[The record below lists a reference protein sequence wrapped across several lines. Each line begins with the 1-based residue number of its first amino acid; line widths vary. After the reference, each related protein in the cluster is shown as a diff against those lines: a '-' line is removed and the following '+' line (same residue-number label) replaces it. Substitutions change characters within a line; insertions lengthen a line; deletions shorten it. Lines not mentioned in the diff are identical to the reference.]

1 MHTPCCQQDS
11 RSRRCM
17 LQCTPPSTAPSSSR
31 TGLLDTVNSPPHLTS
46 CTARGCMGTMFP
58 SRYQAG
64 IGSQRDTR
72 PQCRCTTRWDSSIPP
87 RLTNAANIAIRSQA
101 YEMTSPVS
109 LHPRSWRPVPQNVSH
124 GTQLLVVQRCWH
136 TFSLRR
142 RRRSNRAIVSRLA
155 RAGALWRSEAC
166 IASECAGSTCPQQ
179 RLHNE
184 KHDNWRLFC
193 HKMSL
198 RCGVSSTH
206 RSCM

>member
-87 RLTNAANIAIRSQA
+87 RLTNAANIAITSQA
-101 YEMTSPVS
+101 NDNGIDETKWFCTHKSFERRMWIQLDNSTPKGTLLSTEAS
-109 LHPRSWRPVPQNVSH
+109 TDRSW
-124 GTQLLVVQRCWH
+124 
-136 TFSLRR
+136 LRR
-142 RRRSNRAIVSRLA
+142 SLQSLMKYA
-155 RAGALWRSEAC
+155 
-166 IASECAGSTCPQQ
+166 
-179 RLHNE
+179 
-184 KHDNWRLFC
+184 DNKSF
-193 HKMSL
+193 KA
-198 RCGVSSTH
+198 
-206 RSCM
+206 